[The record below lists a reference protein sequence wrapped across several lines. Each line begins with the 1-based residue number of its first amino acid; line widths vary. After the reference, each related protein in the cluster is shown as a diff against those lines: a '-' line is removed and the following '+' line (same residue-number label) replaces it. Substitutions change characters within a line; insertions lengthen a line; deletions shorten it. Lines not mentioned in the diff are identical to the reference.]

1 MNFSRLVVIIGMVFL
16 IASCT
21 TDKYGETFYGF
32 SSSSTTTDLG
42 VKYLLGRGVK
52 QDNKRAF
59 YYFSQAAAKGD
70 PIAQNELGYMYAA
83 GKGTP
88 RNDGKAFVYYHQA
101 ASKGLS
107 SAQYNLGLL
116 YMHGLG
122 TPANKTKA
130 LEWFKLSADAGF
142 EPARVAL
149 KRDSAS

>member
-1 MNFSRLVVIIGMVFL
+1 MNFSRLVVIISMVFL

-32 SSSSTTTDLG
+32 SSSTSTNAKIG
-42 VKYLLGRGVK
+42 EKYLLGQGVK
-52 QDNKRAF
+52 QDNDKAF
-59 YYFSQAAAKGD
+59 YYFSQAAANGD
-70 PIAQNELGYMYAA
+70 PAAQNELGYMYAA

-88 RNDGKAFVYYHQA
+88 RNYGKAFVYYHQA

-116 YMHGLG
+116 YLHGLG
-122 TPANKTKA
+122 TPVNKAKA
-130 LEWFKLSADAGF
+130 IEWFKRSADSGF

-149 KRDSAS
+149 TRYTT

>member
-1 MNFSRLVVIIGMVFL
+1 MNFSRLVVILGMVL
-16 IASCT
+16 MIASCT

-32 SSSSTTTDLG
+32 SSTSTNTTIG
-42 VKYLLGRGVK
+42 EKYLLGRGVK

-70 PIAQNELGYMYAA
+70 LVAQNELGFMYAA

-88 RNDGKAFVYYHQA
+88 RNYGKAFVYYHQA

-116 YMHGLG
+116 YLHGLG
-122 TPANKTKA
+122 TPVNKPKA
-130 LEWFKLSADAGF
+130 IEWFKRSADAGF

-149 KRDSAS
+149 TRYNT